1 MWGRV
6 GKWALEAVLKV
17 GIGRASVCDAIER
30 VPDCGRNP
38 LGVGAVV
45 RRREW

>member
-1 MWGRV
+1 M
-6 GKWALEAVLKV
+6 
-17 GIGRASVCDAIER
+17 CDAIER

-45 RRREW
+45 RRREWWTGLEETVLLKGLA